1 MVKCQQSLIGVKECW
16 CSQWLTR
23 SWVNWRAP
31 TLPPEQR
38 QREGRDETGNLL
50 VGVLCFHS
58 SNSSLWLLTKP
69 CVFLCSTN
77 TRLGRI
83 FMWFPWILM
92 TVTEAGTMG
101 RLRKKGSLVL
111 MAKNVPLSGP
121 ITPAPIYHPATAGR
135 DGPAADVPSLPPS
148 LPCRPRSVQLVSRL
162 GESFFFGGVAWL
174 PEVTTGRHR
183 TIWDPEGAGKEQHRA
198 SNSDSNS
205 ILGRSL
211 SRCQTF
217 DMEACG
223 GQRSRAVASFNDNHL
238 EFYQR
243 WTQRPPSTRDV
254 VILARLQAICL
265 HVTIL
270 PSIFTFFLFLYS
282 KPFFNLMK

>member
-50 VGVLCFHS
+50 VGVLRFHS

-121 ITPAPIYHPATAGR
+121 ITPAPIYHPATAAR

-148 LPCRPRSVQLVSRL
+148 LVAPARFSSLADWEKVFFLGCRLTARSH
-162 GESFFFGGVAWL
+162 
-174 PEVTTGRHR
+174 HR
-183 TIWDPEGAGKEQHRA
+183 EA
-198 SNSDSNS
+198 SHN
-205 ILGRSL
+205 L
-211 SRCQTF
+211 
-217 DMEACG
+217 
-223 GQRSRAVASFNDNHL
+223 RSRGSWKGATQSFKLRFKQHFGKKFV
-238 EFYQR
+238 EM
-243 WTQRPPSTRDV
+243 SDV
-254 VILARLQAICL
+254 WYGGLRGSKVKGSRIL
-265 HVTIL
+265 
-270 PSIFTFFLFLYS
+270 
-282 KPFFNLMK
+282 